1 MRKLRIL
8 DAFFADTHDIYRQR
22 GLLQRLQS
30 ESMVCRSALCV
41 TRNALIQTHASRPSS
56 QHRDTR
62 KVQTRGQQL
71 SMNRFKTS
79 KFKNTTP
86 KIPKKDV
93 SRGAARERVR
103 CDWVSGVLDSEVK
116 EWCRCIDQLQL
127 PPSSTK
133 HMWSVMHGD
142 MHDHETLDAYEYE
155 RRSWCHSRWICYEE
169 AFNTVASGLLELDM
183 RSIWSAPYLIG
194 RRWTKRRK
202 CIE

>member
-1 MRKLRIL
+1 MRKQRIP

-22 GLLQRLQS
+22 SLLQRLQS

-93 SRGAARERVR
+93 SRGAARRGNACGAIECLVFWTPRWR
-103 CDWVSGVLDSEVK
+103 SGADALISSNFLHP
-116 EWCRCIDQLQL
+116 QLN
-127 PPSSTK
+127 
-133 HMWSVMHGD
+133 
-142 MHDHETLDAYEYE
+142 
-155 RRSWCHSRWICYEE
+155 ICE
-169 AFNTVASGLLELDM
+169 ASCTVICTIT
-183 RSIWSAPYLIG
+183 RH
-194 RRWTKRRK
+194 
-202 CIE
+202 